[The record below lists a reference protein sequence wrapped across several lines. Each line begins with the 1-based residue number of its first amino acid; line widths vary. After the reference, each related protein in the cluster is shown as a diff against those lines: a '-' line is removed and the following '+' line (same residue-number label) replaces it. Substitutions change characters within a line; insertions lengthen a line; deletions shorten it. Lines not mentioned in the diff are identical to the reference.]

1 MPMNKIKLEKAD
13 PRNLTAVINP
23 NDMRKDLHVFAGYC
37 RDYEI
42 KRAHRDNSLPKVHLT
57 RLAKMMS
64 NPQLIRKVRE
74 DGNTRWIDF
83 IDRLNLKLEFI
94 DYATEGIYAGYSSI
108 TESYPDNYIDFLD
121 KTYDQYLN
129 QSLQEQENQIMQ
141 ALVDE
146 TDPCQSE
153 FFATFP
159 LSSLNSFGSFGCATG
174 VVKKINF
181 PKIRSYLLELIANC
195 RVGVWY
201 RTDSLIAYLKR
212 HNPFFLISD
221 KIPFKKSEYTQDR
234 YHNFHEAT
242 PDDRWARIRIRENS
256 KDRFER
262 VEGRFVERF
271 LEGIPLALGY
281 VEVAYSDEKDTV
293 YPSIDKLQAFRITDR
308 GAMALNQAIEEA
320 DITLLPNYEIHIDS
334 LFYPARRLN
343 RLLGLCDV
351 VQEDTHTVLKLV
363 KNKVIKQHAAD
374 TGLNVIDLFKA
385 LGIRAIP
392 PNVKQELASWAGHA
406 DNFVVFQGFGLL
418 EGKMDQDTADR
429 FAAVSIAP
437 DTHIVRE
444 PKKLFDHLEQAR
456 KVPAYVKHS
465 DRAFKSLG
473 DTVQSKF
480 AAQKRAKK
488 KGPRKKRRFT
498 LKRTVHLILEFPDKA
513 MFEAFANALLD
524 KGYALDTNKQART
537 VSYSQK
543 DETIIKDVLNSLKK
557 NFPAVI
563 KNA

>member
-1 MPMNKIKLEKAD
+1 MNKIKLETAD

-64 NPQLIRKVRE
+64 NPQLIREVRE

-159 LSSLNSFGSFGCATG
+159 LSSLNSFSSFGCATG

-201 RTDSLIAYLKR
+201 RTASLIAYLKR

-242 PDDRWARIRIRENS
+242 PDDRWTRLRIRENS

-262 VEGRFVERF
+262 VEGRYVERF

-281 VEVAYSDEKDTV
+281 VEVAYTDEKDTV
-293 YPSIDKLQAFRITDR
+293 YPSINKLQAFRITDR
-308 GAMALNQAIEEA
+308 GACALNQAIKEA

-343 RLLGLCDV
+343 RLMGLCDV
-351 VQEDTHTVLKLV
+351 VQEDTHTVLKLA

-374 TGLNVIDLFKA
+374 TGLNVIDLFKE

-392 PNVKQELASWAGHA
+392 ENVGKELASWAGHA
-406 DNFVVFQGFGLL
+406 DNFVVYQGFGLL

-429 FAAVSIAP
+429 FAAVSIAA

-444 PKKLFDHLEQAR
+444 PKKLFDHLEQAQ

-465 DRAFKSLG
+465 DFAFKSLG
-473 DTVQSKF
+473 DTVRSNF
-480 AAQKRAKK
+480 AAKKRAKK

-513 MFEAFANALLD
+513 
-524 KGYALDTNKQART
+524 
-537 VSYSQK
+537 
-543 DETIIKDVLNSLKK
+543 IIKDVLNSLKK

>member
-1 MPMNKIKLEKAD
+1 MNKIKLEKAD
-13 PRNLTAVINP
+13 PKNLTTVINP
-23 NDMRKDLHVFAGYC
+23 NDVRKDLHAFACYC

-64 NPQLIRKVRE
+64 NPQLIQEVRE

-94 DYATEGIYAGYSSI
+94 DYVTEGIYAGYSST
-108 TESYPDNYIDFLD
+108 TESYPDNYIEFLD
-121 KTYDQYLN
+121 DTYDQYLN
-129 QSLQEQENQIMQ
+129 QSLQEQENQILQ

-146 TDPCQSE
+146 TDPCLSE
-153 FFATFP
+153 FFAKHP
-159 LSSLNSFGSFGCATG
+159 LSILNRFSSFGCATG
-174 VVKKINF
+174 MVKNINF

-201 RTDSLIAYLKR
+201 RTASLIAYLKN

-221 KIPFKKSEYTQDR
+221 KIPFKKSEYTKDR

-242 PDDRWARIRIRENS
+242 PEDHYARSRIRENS

-281 VEVAYSDEKDTV
+281 VDVAYTDEKDTV
-293 YPSIDKLQAFRITDR
+293 YPSINKLQAFRITDR
-308 GAMALNQAIEEA
+308 GACALNRAIKEA

-334 LFYPARRLN
+334 LFYPARQLN
-343 RLLGLCDV
+343 RLMGLCDV
-351 VQEDTHTVLKLV
+351 VHEDTHTVLKLA
-363 KNKVIKQHAAD
+363 KKKVIKQHAAD
-374 TGLNVIDLFKA
+374 TGLNVIDLFKE

-392 PNVKQELASWAGHA
+392 ANVKQELAAWAGHA
-406 DNFVVFQGFGLL
+406 DNFVVYQGFGLL
-418 EGKMDQDTADR
+418 EGKMDKDTADR
-429 FAAVSIAP
+429 FAAVSIAA

-444 PKKLFDHLEQAR
+444 PEKLFEHLELAQ

-480 AAQKRAKK
+480 SRQKARQKISSPQKK
-488 KGPRKKRRFT
+488 KIHT
-498 LKRTVHLILEFPDKA
+498 
-513 MFEAFANALLD
+513 
-524 KGYALDTNKQART
+524 QAYRP
-537 VSYSQK
+537 SDSG
-543 DETIIKDVLNSLKK
+543 ISG
-557 NFPAVI
+557 
-563 KNA
+563 

>member
-1 MPMNKIKLEKAD
+1 MNKIQLEKAD
-13 PRNLTAVINP
+13 PKNLMTVINP
-23 NDMRKDLHVFAGYC
+23 NDVRKDLHAFACYC

-64 NPQLIRKVRE
+64 NPQLSQEVRE

-83 IDRLNLKLEFI
+83 IDRLNLKLDFI
-94 DYATEGIYAGYSSI
+94 DYATEGIYAGYTSSAP
-108 TESYPDNYIDFLD
+108 SYPDNYIEFVDD
-121 KTYDQYLN
+121 TYDQYLN
-129 QSLQEQENQIMQ
+129 QSLQEQENQILQ

-146 TDPCQSE
+146 TDPCLSE
-153 FFATFP
+153 FFTGQP
-159 LSSLNSFGSFGCATG
+159 LSILNRFSRFGCATG
-174 VVKKINF
+174 TVKYINF

-195 RVGVWY
+195 RAGVWY
-201 RTDSLIAYLKR
+201 RTASLIAYLKS
-212 HNPFFLISD
+212 HNPSFIISD
-221 KIPFKKSEYTQDR
+221 KIPFRKSEYTQDR

-242 PDDRWARIRIRENS
+242 PEDHFARSPIRQNS

-281 VEVAYSDEKDTV
+281 VDVAYTDEKDTI
-293 YPSIDKLQAFRITDR
+293 YPSIDKLRAFRVTDR
-308 GAMALNQAIEEA
+308 GACALNQAIKEA

-351 VQEDTHTVLKLV
+351 VHEDTHTVLKLA
-363 KNKVIKQHAAD
+363 KKKVIKQHAAD
-374 TGLNVIDLFKA
+374 TGLNVIDLFKD

-392 PNVKQELASWAGHA
+392 ANIKQELVAWAGNA
-406 DNFVVFQGFGLL
+406 DNFVVYQGFGLL
-418 EGKMDQDTADR
+418 EGKMDKDTAGR
-429 FAAVSIAP
+429 FAAVSIAA
-437 DTHIVRE
+437 DTHIVRK
-444 PKKLFDHLEQAR
+444 PKKLFEHLEQAH
-456 KVPAYVKHS
+456 KVPVYVKHS
-465 DRAFKSLG
+465 DHAFRFLG
-473 DTVQSKF
+473 DTAQSKF
-480 AAQKRAKK
+480 ADKKRANKP
-488 KGPRKKRRFT
+488 GPRKKRRFT

-513 MFEAFANALLD
+513 MFEAFTNALLD

-543 DETIIKDVLNSLKK
+543 DETIVKDALNSLKK
-557 NFPAVI
+557 KFPAVI

>member
-1 MPMNKIKLEKAD
+1 MNKIKLETAD

-64 NPQLIRKVRE
+64 NPQLIREVRE

-141 ALVDE
+141 ALVDK

-159 LSSLNSFGSFGCATG
+159 LSSLNSFSSFGCATG

-201 RTDSLIAYLKR
+201 RAASLIAYLKR

-242 PDDRWARIRIRENS
+242 PDDRWTRLRIRENS

-262 VEGRFVERF
+262 VEGRYVERF

-281 VEVAYSDEKDTV
+281 VEVAYTDEKDTV
-293 YPSIDKLQAFRITDR
+293 YPSINKLQAFRITDR
-308 GAMALNQAIEEA
+308 GACALNQAIKEA

-343 RLLGLCDV
+343 RLMGLCDV
-351 VQEDTHTVLKLV
+351 VQEDTHTVLKLA

-374 TGLNVIDLFKA
+374 TGLNVIDLFKE

-392 PNVKQELASWAGHA
+392 ENVGKELASWAGHA
-406 DNFVVFQGFGLL
+406 DNFVVYQGFGLL

-429 FAAVSIAP
+429 FAAVSIAA

-444 PKKLFDHLEQAR
+444 PKKLFDHLEQAQ
-456 KVPAYVKHS
+456 KVPAYAKHS
-465 DRAFKSLG
+465 DFAFKSLG
-473 DTVQSKF
+473 DTVRSNF
-480 AAQKRAKK
+480 AAKKRAKK
-488 KGPRKKRRFT
+488 KGSRKKRRFT

-513 MFEAFANALLD
+513 MFEALVNALLD

>member
-1 MPMNKIKLEKAD
+1 
-13 PRNLTAVINP
+13 
-23 NDMRKDLHVFAGYC
+23 
-37 RDYEI
+37 
-42 KRAHRDNSLPKVHLT
+42 
-57 RLAKMMS
+57 
-64 NPQLIRKVRE
+64 VRE
-74 DGNTRWIDF
+74 DGDTRWIDF
-83 IDRLNLKLEFI
+83 IDRLNLKLDFI
-94 DYATEGIYAGYSSI
+94 DYVTKGIYAGYSST
-108 TESYPDNYIDFLD
+108 TESYPDNYIEFVDD
-121 KTYDQYLN
+121 TYDQYLN
-129 QSLQEQENQIMQ
+129 QSLQEQENQIIQ

-146 TDPCQSE
+146 ADPCLSE
-153 FFATFP
+153 FFSGHP
-159 LSSLNSFGSFGCATG
+159 LSILNGFSRFGCATG
-174 VVKKINF
+174 MVKKINF
-181 PKIRSYLLELIANC
+181 PKIRTYLLELIANC

-201 RTDSLIAYLKR
+201 HTASLIAYLKN

-221 KIPFKKSEYTQDR
+221 KIPFKKSEYTKDR

-242 PDDRWARIRIRENS
+242 PEDHYARSPIRENS

-281 VEVAYSDEKDTV
+281 VDVAYTDEKDTV
-293 YPSIDKLQAFRITDR
+293 YPSINKLQAFRITDR
-308 GAMALNQAIEEA
+308 GACALNQAIKEA

-351 VQEDTHTVLKLV
+351 VQEDTHTVLKLA

-374 TGLNVIDLFKA
+374 TGLNVIDLFKE
-385 LGIRAIP
+385 LGIRAVP
-392 PNVKQELASWAGHA
+392 ANVEKELVAWAGHA
-406 DNFVVFQGFGLL
+406 DNFVVYQGFGLL
-418 EGKMDQDTADR
+418 EGKMDKDTADR
-429 FAAVSIAP
+429 FAAVSIAA

-444 PKKLFDHLEQAR
+444 PQKLFNHLELSQ

-465 DRAFKSLG
+465 DFSFKSLG

-480 AAQKRAKK
+480 AAKKRTKK
-488 KGPRKKRRFT
+488 PGPRKKRRFT

-513 MFEAFANALLD
+513 MFEAFTNALLD
-524 KGYALDTNKQART
+524 KGYTLDTNKQART

-557 NFPAVI
+557 DFPAVI
-563 KNA
+563 KNV